1 VVKNKSLFVLA
12 EQHIALS
19 EIRGLGIEW
28 SDASAKEIINETII
42 ALDDKI
48 LSAFDTAWDNTAD
61 GNRYYK
67 GFYRGRYLQN
77 ENICCF
83 RGIGMDR
90 EPFIYCRKRVGAPMQ
105 TVREISEWLR
115 NNGIDELD

>member
-1 VVKNKSLFVLA
+1 MKNSLFVLA
-12 EQHIALS
+12 EQRIALS

-28 SDASAKEIINETII
+28 SDASAREIINETII

-48 LSAFDTAWDNTAD
+48 LSAFETAWDNTSD
-61 GNRYYK
+61 TNRYYK

-77 ENICCF
+77 ENVCCF
-83 RGIGMDR
+83 RGIGGGD

-105 TVREISEWLR
+105 TVKEISNWLR
-115 NNGIDELD
+115 DNGIGKADG